1 MQREKLIFTWIVLP
15 FSNQVVKILPSYFY
29 YIVTGL
35 GSVCH
40 GPQIACLHTK
50 YVSDSSKR
58 NRFICISWNT
68 FSNCKLEKE
77 KTKNRTTQQNN

>member
-40 GPQIACLHTK
+40 GSGNQGRLSRIFFLSPTMVFPDCYK
-50 YVSDSSKR
+50 P
-58 NRFICISWNT
+58 
-68 FSNCKLEKE
+68 
-77 KTKNRTTQQNN
+77 